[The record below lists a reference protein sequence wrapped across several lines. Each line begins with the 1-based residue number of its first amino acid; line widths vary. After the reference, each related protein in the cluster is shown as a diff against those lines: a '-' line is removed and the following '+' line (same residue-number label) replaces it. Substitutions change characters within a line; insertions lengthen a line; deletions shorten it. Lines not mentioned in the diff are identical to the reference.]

1 MELRRTGELNR
12 VITSAE
18 KDAEKMHV
26 RINTALILRSMLK
39 NAGPCCDVLSK
50 LGLTYDIYESG
61 LRSLPLC
68 REAVNAPQLVYERAQ
83 RIALCA
89 NSGELTSIQ
98 VLLAMLEEPCM
109 CQALLRGLRV
119 DLHAMRKV
127 LYNYTMPFDGE
138 QQYIQVRS
146 SSTASM
152 NAVAVQNRSVH
163 STSTT
168 FIAPQPAAC
177 FGADESNEAP
187 QNVYHGAKLSRRL
200 LTPHEIARLSGQVTT
215 ESGERQTIKSNKDNK
230 SSSSSS
236 CYESVSRRSSEYASA
251 PSREIQ
257 QSTTRE
263 LALRLLEKK
272 TQSTVMKAQK
282 TNGDKDCTLPDSS
295 VLSPA
300 SSDEKIVLREEV
312 DETSKKEIVNA
323 SVRSE
328 AEGISPQAVTKEAN
342 GGDASRMLNAALNP
356 QTLVTKSATT
366 AVSRANSKGMRA
378 LNYMGTVCARK
389 TDSKASGYRSL
400 ELSQRQFPT
409 LCQFGRNL
417 LQEAKDGRLDPVI
430 DRDEEINQLIDVINK
445 RRCNNPILIGDP
457 GVGKTAIV
465 EGLAMKMFRHEVP
478 ETMEGRTIIALD
490 YGAMI
495 SGTQLRGAVQDRFK
509 AIKEEVKKADGR
521 IILFLDDIHIWLG
534 NGSNDPNADA
544 AHELKMALTR
554 GDLLCIGTSTQQ
566 DIRRAF
572 NMNTAFERRFDMI
585 EVKEP
590 SAKTALKII
599 ENGIILKYALHHDVR
614 YDPGA
619 IREAI
624 RLSERYIQ
632 ERALPDKAISVL
644 DRAGSLCERSGDKV
658 VTSVHVAQVISQ
670 IAEIPLERLIMT
682 ERQKLMNMEEIL
694 GERLIGHEAIIH
706 KISNVIRRNHAGF
719 CGNRP
724 IGSFLF
730 LGPTGVGKTETAKVL
745 AEFLFGS
752 SKNIVR
758 FDMSEFM
765 EQHSV
770 AKLIGAPAGYVG
782 FDDGG
787 LLTEALR
794 KRPYQIVLF
803 DEIEKSHP
811 DVWNILLQILDEGRL
826 TDAKG
831 RHVDFSNAVII
842 MTSNL
847 GAQNFANAMQGSIGF
862 ANGETPSPEET
873 ESLILRSARAH
884 FSPELWNR
892 IEEKLVFHPLNMQQ
906 VERIAHLLLWDSA
919 NRLKTDRGISL
930 SFDET
935 ALIPFLLNNGG
946 FKPSYGARPMRQ
958 TIQTYVESKVADWII
973 ANICNDEHPEELFVG
988 VRNKEVYVEEIQ
1000 PL

>member
-12 VITSAE
+12 VIASAE

-61 LRSLPLC
+61 LRSLPLY

-89 NSGELTSIQ
+89 SSRELTSIQ

-119 DLHAMRKV
+119 DLNAMRKV
-127 LYNYTMPFDGE
+127 LYTYTMPFDGE
-138 QQYIQVRS
+138 KQYIQVRS

-177 FGADESNEAP
+177 FGTDESNESP
-187 QNVYHGAKLSRRL
+187 QNVAYPGAKPSRRL
-200 LTPHEIARLSGQVTT
+200 LTPHEIARLSGQAAS
-215 ESGERQTIKSNKDNK
+215 ESGERQAIKSNKDCL
-230 SSSSSS
+230 SSSS

-282 TNGDKDCTLPDSS
+282 GSVEKDSTLPDSS
-295 VLSPA
+295 VLSSSSVDDKIALRDDGDETPKKESVEASVEPKAEGA
-300 SSDEKIVLREEV
+300 SSKV
-312 DETSKKEIVNA
+312 
-323 SVRSE
+323 
-328 AEGISPQAVTKEAN
+328 VTTESNGADAN
-342 GGDASRMLNAALNP
+342 RMLNAALNP
-356 QTLVTKSATT
+356 QTPTAKSATT

-389 TDSKASGYRSL
+389 TEAKTAGYHSL
-400 ELSQRQFPT
+400 ELSPRQFPT

-445 RRCNNPILIGDP
+445 RRCNNPILIGEP

-544 AHELKMALTR
+544 AYELKMALTR

-614 YDPGA
+614 YDSGA

-719 CGNRP
+719 CGKRP

-862 ANGETPSPEET
+862 ANGEMPSPEET
-873 ESLILRSARAH
+873 ESLILRSARSH

-988 VRNKEVYVEEIQ
+988 VRDKEIYVEEIQ